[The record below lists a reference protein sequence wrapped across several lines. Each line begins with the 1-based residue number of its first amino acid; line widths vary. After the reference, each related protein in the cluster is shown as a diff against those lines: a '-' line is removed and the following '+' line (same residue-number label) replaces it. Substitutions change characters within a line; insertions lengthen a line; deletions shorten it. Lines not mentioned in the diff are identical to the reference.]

1 MKLSKKHLSLIFSLC
16 SFAVF
21 LFIFRAIIHR
31 SVSTDIQSHASHLLY
46 YLKHNLLPTP
56 PLYYLVLH
64 MVSGFSD
71 NLWSVY
77 RASIFILAIST
88 TLKFWVSSRIFFIN
102 TKQEHNIYSS
112 VLVLII
118 LSCLMFVTPIL
129 YDFKGKIFLLGRL
142 GTTIWHNSTHIF
154 AMPFVMLLFHESW
167 KFIENP
173 QISRK
178 SIFYMM
184 LWGVLQVLIKPSFL
198 FAFAPA
204 FPLVL
209 LIKYGLKSKKLWL
222 GVGVVATLCVLIF
235 IEYYV
240 IYKLDFYAQIYNI
253 PKSGIGISPF
263 RVWGHYSKNV
273 PLDALVSLLF
283 PLVCLLFCLKG
294 LKQNYFLQYGFFLAL
309 FAIAIFILVIETG
322 RRTLH
327 GNFGWQMLM
336 CNYVLFFV
344 CTLVAY
350 KRIKEW
356 GYMHIKSILLIVVF
370 MCHSLSGVLYVHKML
385 TIRNFF

>member
-1 MKLSKKHLSLIFSLC
+1 MKLSKKHLLLIC
-16 SFAVF
+16 SMGSFVVFA
-21 LFIFRAIIHR
+21 FIFRAIIHKH
-31 SVSTDIQSHASHLLY
+31 VSTDIQAHASHLLY
-46 YLKHNLLPTP
+46 YLNYNLLPTP
-56 PLYYLVLH
+56 PLYYLSLH
-64 MVSGFSD
+64 IVSGFSRE
-71 NLWSVY
+71 LWTVY
-77 RASIFILAIST
+77 QASMFLLAIST
-88 TLKFWVSSRIFFIN
+88 TLKFWVSSRMFFSN
-102 TKQEHNIYSS
+102 TKESHNIYSS
-112 VLVLII
+112 ILVLII

-129 YDFKGKIFLLGRL
+129 YDFKGKTMLLGRL

-167 KFIENP
+167 KFIENS
-173 QISRK
+173 QVSRK
-178 SIFYMM
+178 NILYIM
-184 LWGVLQVLIKPSFL
+184 LWGILQILIKPSFL

-209 LIKYGLKSKKLWL
+209 LIKYGLNSKKLWL
-222 GVGVVATLCVLIF
+222 GAGIVAILCVLIF

-263 RVWGHYSKNV
+263 RVWGHYSKNL

-283 PLVCLLFCLKG
+283 PLVCLLLCLKG
-294 LKQNYFLQYGFFLAL
+294 LKQNYFLQYGFFLAF

-344 CTLVAY
+344 CTLVVY
-350 KRIKEW
+350 KKIKEW

-370 MCHSLSGVLYVHKML
+370 MCHTLSGFVYIHKIL
-385 TIRNFF
+385 TLKNYF